1 MPLQLRSEPT
11 HALQRNTADSSTCR
25 ASAPR
30 PAVPP
35 RRAEQLL
42 APHSRAT
49 SPLSSPISRRL
60 ASKSS
65 CPGPCPT
72 DKKKPR
78 PRFVTSSLSRRA
90 ATADCDRENS
100 LSGPRPVWL
109 EFALV
114 IGLVAWFFPAGRY
127 LSFGVANS
135 PFLGGLGRDR
145 C

>member
-60 ASKSS
+60 ASKSRS
-65 CPGPCPT
+65 MSNRQ
-72 DKKKPR
+72 KKKPR